1 MKVLVTGGAGF
12 IGSFVVDALVAR
24 GDGVRI
30 LDALDPQVHP
40 GGAQPGY
47 VNRDAEL
54 LRGDLRDAPTVRRA
68 LAGMEA
74 VIHLAAVVGV
84 GQSMYQVERYLDHNG
99 RGTAVLLDELIA
111 ARDVVHKVVVA
122 SSMSLY
128 GEGSYVC
135 PACGP
140 VPDDERLEAAAAA
153 RRWDIRCPTC
163 GDRLL
168 PVPTSES
175 KPPRATSIYAL
186 TKRLQ
191 EEMTLTI
198 GRAYGIPAVALR
210 FFNVYGPRQSLSNP
224 YTGVAA
230 IFMSRLRNGRPPL
243 VFEDGEQSRDF
254 VSVHDLVR
262 GILLA
267 LDREEAGGRIYNV
280 GTGAPVTVRA
290 IAETLADLL
299 GMAIVP
305 EITDRF
311 RTGDIRHCFADVTRI
326 RRELGY
332 APRVTLREGLA
343 ELVTWSRAEPAVDR
357 VEEATEELR
366 SRGLA

>member
-1 MKVLVTGGAGF
+1 MNVLVTGGAGF

-24 GDGVRI
+24 GDRVRI
-30 LDALDPQVHP
+30 LDSLDSQVHP
-40 GGAQPGY
+40 GGAAPRY
-47 VNRDAEL
+47 LHPEAEL
-54 LRGDLRDAPTVRRA
+54 HRGDVRDAPTVQRA
-68 LAGMEA
+68 LAGMDG
-74 VIHLAAVVGV
+74 VLHLAAVVGV
-84 GQSMYQVERYLDHNG
+84 GQSMYQVDRYVDHNG
-99 RGTAVLLDELIA
+99 RGTAVLLDEVIKG
-111 ARDVVHKVVVA
+111 RDAVQKLVVA

-140 VPDDERLEAAAAA
+140 VSDDERFAAAAAA
-153 RRWDIRCPTC
+153 RRWEIACPSC
-163 GDRLL
+163 GERLV
-168 PVPTSES
+168 PVPTGES
-175 KPPRATSIYAL
+175 KPARATSVYAI

-191 EEMTLTI
+191 EELALAI
-198 GRAYGIPAVALR
+198 GRAYGIPTVALR

-267 LDREEAGGRIYNV
+267 LDRDEANGGIYNV
-280 GTGAPVTVRA
+280 GTGAPVTVRQ
-290 IAETLADLL
+290 IAEVLAELL
-299 GMAIVP
+299 GVAIPP
-305 EITDRF
+305 EITHRF
-311 RTGDIRHCFADVTRI
+311 RAGDIRHCFADIGRI
-326 RRELGY
+326 RRDLGY
-332 APRVTLREGLA
+332 EPQVTLREGLR
-343 ELVTWSRAEPAVDR
+343 ELVAWSRDEPAVDR

-366 SRGLA
+366 TRGLA

>member
-1 MKVLVTGGAGF
+1 
-12 IGSFVVDALVAR
+12 
-24 GDGVRI
+24 
-30 LDALDPQVHP
+30 
-40 GGAQPGY
+40 
-47 VNRDAEL
+47 
-54 LRGDLRDAPTVRRA
+54 
-68 LAGMEA
+68 
-74 VIHLAAVVGV
+74 
-84 GQSMYQVERYLDHNG
+84 
-99 RGTAVLLDELIA
+99 
-111 ARDVVHKVVVA
+111 
-122 SSMSLY
+122 
-128 GEGSYVC
+128 
-135 PACGP
+135 
-140 VPDDERLEAAAAA
+140 
-153 RRWDIRCPTC
+153 
-163 GDRLL
+163 
-168 PVPTSES
+168 
-175 KPPRATSIYAL
+175 L

-311 RTGDIRHCFADVTRI
+311 RKGDIRHCFADVTRI

-343 ELVTWSRAEPAVDR
+343 ELVAWSRAEPAVDR